1 MHARCAIGCCR
12 ACGEWLGVE
21 RMKKLDLKKELKHL
35 YRPSAK
41 KVEVVNVPQFNF
53 VMIDGQFEP
62 GETPLL
68 EMLESDALNDRL
80 AAIQALRDSGDK
92 EALVALRK
100 RLARVSKEMIAL
112 VAAVGKLKKQL
123 GVK

>member
-1 MHARCAIGCCR
+1 
-12 ACGEWLGVE
+12 
-21 RMKKLDLKKELKHL
+21 MKKLDLKKELKHL

-41 KVEVVNVPQFNF
+41 KVEVVNVPQFDF